1 MATNWKQKFL
11 LIWSGQFV
19 SLLSSSVVNFA
30 IVLWLSLETGSAQV
44 LAIAAIAALLPQTL
58 AGPFTGVLI
67 DRWNRKRT
75 MMLADLFVAFCTLA
89 LAILLYLHVSSA
101 IYIYAL
107 LALRSLGSAF
117 HMPAMQASVPLLAPE
132 TELTRVNGINQ
143 VIQSVSVIAGPALA
157 ALLIAVLNIEQIL
170 LLDVAGAILACLSL
184 VFVTIPNPER
194 ETGVAPHFATE
205 MKEAVSAVRV
215 VKGMPWLMF
224 FSVTGLLFIMPISV
238 LFPLMTLE
246 HFNGTPFQISLI
258 EIVWGVGMLIGGAV
272 MGFRHYKVNQVG
284 LLNGANIL
292 LGLTF
297 ILSGVLPSSAYTGFV
312 VFTIIGGVAGT
323 VYQTTFM
330 TLLQRKID
338 PAVLGRVI
346 STYFSVSLLPS
357 LIGLLG
363 TGFLAD
369 TIGLGYS
376 FVLSGLLLSL
386 IGLIAFFVPSL
397 WKLGRQTPGNTTI

>member
-1 MATNWKQKFL
+1 MKTNWKQKFL

-75 MMLADLFVAFCTLA
+75 MILADLFVAFCTLV
-89 LAILLYLHVSSA
+89 LAILLHLHVSGS

-117 HMPAMQASVPLLAPE
+117 HMPAMQASIPLLAPE

-143 VIQSVSVIAGPALA
+143 IIQSVSVIAGPALA
-157 ALLIAVLNIEQIL
+157 ALFISVLKIEQVL

-184 VFVTIPNPER
+184 VFVSIPNPER
-194 ETGVAPHFATE
+194 KTGVAYHFTAE
-205 MKEAVSAVRV
+205 MKEAVSAVRM

-272 MGFRHYKVNQVG
+272 MGFRHYKVNQTG
-284 LLNGANIL
+284 LLNSANIL

-297 ILSGVLPSSAYTGFV
+297 ILSGVLPSTAYSGFV
-312 VFTIIGGVAGT
+312 VFTIIGGIAGT
-323 VYQTTFM
+323 VYHTTFM
-330 TLLQRKID
+330 SLLQRKID

-376 FVLSGLLLSL
+376 FVLSGLLLFL
-386 IGLIAFFVPSL
+386 IGLTAFFVPAL
-397 WKLGRQTPGNTTI
+397 WQLGKQTQGDTTR

>member
-1 MATNWKQKFL
+1 MTTNWKQKFL

-75 MMLADLFVAFCTLA
+75 MILADLFVAFCTLV
-89 LAILLYLHVSSA
+89 LAILLHLHVSGT

-117 HMPAMQASVPLLAPE
+117 HMPAMQASIPLLAPE

-143 VIQSVSVIAGPALA
+143 IIQSVSVIAGPALA
-157 ALLIAVLNIEQIL
+157 ALFISVLKIEQVL

-184 VFVTIPNPER
+184 VFVSIPNPER
-194 ETGVAPHFATE
+194 KTGVAYHFAAE
-205 MKEAVSAVRV
+205 LKEAVSAVRMV
-215 VKGMPWLMF
+215 RGMPWLMF

-258 EIVWGVGMLIGGAV
+258 EIVWGVGMLIGGAI
-272 MGFRHYKVNQVG
+272 MGFRHYKVNQTG
-284 LLNGANIL
+284 LLNSANIL

-312 VFTIIGGVAGT
+312 VFTIMGGIAGS

-330 TLLQRKID
+330 SLLQRKID

-376 FVLSGLLLSL
+376 FVLSGLLLFL
-386 IGLIAFFVPSL
+386 IGLTAFFVPSL
-397 WKLGRQTPGNTTI
+397 WQLGRQIQGDSTI